1 MEKKIQYVRCPRCE
15 LNFIPKKEKLCSVCQ
30 AELSSNKE
38 DLIDELDLELC
49 PICKTNYIQ
58 SDEIMCSNC
67 LKERGMSGE
76 EDDFENNTEWNSY
89 INQEEDDFIMPNE
102 DTGELAIVDMDDED
116 LDEDLVVLDDED
128 EFSDQDDDD
137 DEDDDEEDDDDE
149 DDVIDDSDYDEDEDD
164 EF

>member
-1 MEKKIQYVRCPRCE
+1 MDKKIQYIRCPRCE

-30 AELSSNKE
+30 AELSANKE
-38 DLIDELDLELC
+38 ELIDELDLELC

-67 LKERGMSGE
+67 LKERGISGE
-76 EDDFENNTEWNSY
+76 DDDFEDNTEWNSY
-89 INQEEDDFIMPNE
+89 VNQEEEDFILPNE

-128 EFSDQDDDD
+128 EFADQDDDD
-137 DEDDDEEDDDDE
+137 DDDVEDDDDE
-149 DDVIDDSDYDEDEDD
+149 DFDDDD
-164 EF
+164 DDDDDDDF